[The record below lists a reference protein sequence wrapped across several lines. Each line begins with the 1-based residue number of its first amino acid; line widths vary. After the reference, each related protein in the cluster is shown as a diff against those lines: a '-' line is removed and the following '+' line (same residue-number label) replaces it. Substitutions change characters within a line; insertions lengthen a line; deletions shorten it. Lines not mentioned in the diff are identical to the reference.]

1 MMLPVT
7 DEEVTAL
14 DELLDARLREMRMEI
29 AHTDDRA
36 GELRLGNRAEE
47 ELQVVPLEKAR
58 RHGKVR
64 RQSSAPDDA
73 HLPPRA
79 RRRVADRA
87 IDLLR

>member
-36 GELRLGNRAEE
+36 YRSDLRDRYDHLERLRLR
-47 ELQVVPLEKAR
+47 LKQMTT
-58 RHGKVR
+58 VR
-64 RQSSAPDDA
+64 ESY
-73 HLPPRA
+73 
-79 RRRVADRA
+79 V
-87 IDLLR
+87 